1 MDLEDHLASNT
12 KLSQSLDDIKR
23 FCSQIWKDRLLPWFT
38 NHDISHSEEIISLLG
53 QILKPLEEHSQFLND
68 DELFILI
75 SSAYLHDIGMQNLK
89 IGDITAEKLTEKD
102 YNEIRKRHA
111 EESSKIILTKL
122 LSFQKRDDF
131 QLPAIDE
138 EYIPVIAQVVKGH
151 STDFFNDV
159 IKEFR
164 DKPATPKNSPV
175 RGELL
180 TALLLIADE
189 LDLHCKRVNFKQTA
203 MFKLSNYSKMHWF
216 KHHYVDSI
224 SVNAGIINITLNF
237 PDESD
242 NYSNLIQKLINNKI
256 ERQLELVNPILSE
269 QTDGLL
275 HIAETKIKVIKD
287 KYGVKRKL
295 EQEVIPLIENEL
307 QKDILPFE
315 QEFVESEI
323 YIYPKPSL
331 YFTGRNSDLQYFEK
345 AIESYC
351 IASIEGLGGIGK
363 TEFASK
369 CVEMYL
375 SEKPI
380 VWFDCVPDSKIESLI
395 TQAGFSEVIKG
406 ENKTEL
412 ARYSGFTSLIE
423 KNKLIL
429 ILDNFQDLEDNS
441 FESFLSFASRRLNQA
456 RIILVSRTRVKIR
469 DVELFP
475 IRLSGLGDDSIQLA
489 KQLIQSKYIDVEIND
504 NELRNVCKSVN
515 GHPLAIK
522 LALQLLNYGELPDE
536 IIQKIVALENDTEQ
550 LSSRLL
556 DAIFKHPK
564 SNESEK
570 SFMLQFSIFRRPISL
585 NHINAVI
592 DIEDIPHNLYS
603 LIDKL
608 MINYSEELYNTHPLV
623 REFCYKMLEDKSA
636 VHIRASGYLIT
647 NRQSLFDPIYEEEIF
662 FHYYRAGLNK
672 ECADLISDVGRF
684 FIHTGNTDSLKQML
698 DSVQMEGEE
707 FPEFL
712 IFYGDIAQ
720 IKGDWDNAL
729 KYFKRAFSVSIVHEN
744 VQAEGIIKYGEMLW
758 RKGKLSE
765 ALEYFKQ
772 GLEICRKIKYRRYE
786 ARALN
791 DIGLCYYKFGKLD
804 LAQKM
809 YREAL
814 KIYENIDNIKTIEIR
829 ESHANTLINIANLLH
844 DKGDTINAEERL
856 KESLLINQEIGNK
869 EGIALYHSNVC
880 IYKHDTGDYRG
891 AKKEIHRCM
900 EICEE
905 IGHRSGIAMAHNRL
919 ALVQLHMNDIDGA
932 LSSCKKG
939 LDISMEFGNR
949 HEQAL
954 SMYYNGTIL
963 LHMGK
968 CQDAIEKY
976 EASVKIFDDMNDV
989 KHIGLC
995 SFENGLAYRRI
1006 GNFPKTIEKLLKFK
1020 AIKQKTE
1027 FDFKQDII
1035 PVLTTIFSEIGRV
1048 KFNNITTEVY
1058 NQMHRDLKQYI
1069 NLNEITQY
1077 FSTRKKSLKIGKNK
1091 PCPCMSG
1098 KKYKKCCFIRKGQ
1111 V

>member
-1 MDLEDHLASNT
+1 MTLDKVKNIMAKLFFSYSHKDEELRNELETHLALL
-12 KLSQSLDDIKR
+12 KRQGVLSSWHDRRITAGSDFDQTISSELES
-23 FCSQIWKDRLLPWFT
+23 SQIVLLLVSAHFLAS
-38 NHDISHSEEIISLLG
+38 DYCYEKEMIRSLEKHEDG
-53 QILKPLEEHSQFLND
+53 
-68 DELFILI
+68 
-75 SSAYLHDIGMQNLK
+75 SAVV
-89 IGDITAEKLTEKD
+89 
-102 YNEIRKRHA
+102 
-111 EESSKIILTKL
+111 
-122 LSFQKRDDF
+122 
-131 QLPAIDE
+131 
-138 EYIPVIAQVVKGH
+138 IPVILHPCDWHSAPFGH
-151 STDFFNDV
+151 L
-159 IKEFR
+159 R
-164 DKPATPKNSPV
+164 ATP
-175 RGELL
+175 
-180 TALLLIADE
+180 
-189 LDLHCKRVNFKQTA
+189 
-203 MFKLSNYSKMHWF
+203 
-216 KHHYVDSI
+216 
-224 SVNAGIINITLNF
+224 
-237 PDESD
+237 
-242 NYSNLIQKLINNKI
+242 
-256 ERQLELVNPILSE
+256 
-269 QTDGLL
+269 TDGKPVSMYANQQEAFA
-275 HIAETKIKVIKD
+275 IVAKD
-287 KYGVKRKL
+287 VREAAKSDPAP
-295 EQEVIPLIENEL
+295 ESTP
-307 QKDILPFE
+307 KDE
-315 QEFVESEI
+315 QEFVESET
-323 YIYPKPSL
+323 YIYPKPSF
-331 YFTGRNSDLQYFEK
+331 YFTGRNNDLQHFKK

-351 IASIEGLGGIGK
+351 IVSIEGLGGIGK

-380 VWFDCVPDSKIESLI
+380 VWFDCIPDSKIEFLI

-456 RIILVSRTRVKIR
+456 RIILVSRTHVRIR

-475 IRLSGLGDDSIQLA
+475 VRLSGLGDDSIQLA
-489 KQLIQSKYIDVEIND
+489 KQLIQSKYIDVKIDD

-522 LALQLLNYGELPDE
+522 LALQLLNYGELPYE
-536 IIQKIVALENDTEQ
+536 IIQKIVELEDDTEQ

-564 SNESEK
+564 SKESEK
-570 SFMLQFSIFRRPISL
+570 SFMLQFSIFRRPIPL
-585 NHINAVI
+585 NYINAVI

-608 MINYSEELYNTHPLV
+608 MINCSEGLYNTHPLV
-623 REFCYKMLEDKSA
+623 REFCYKILEDKSA
-636 VHIRASGYLIT
+636 VHIRAAGYLIT
-647 NRQSLFDPIYEEEIF
+647 NRPSLFDPIYEEEIF
-662 FHYYRAGLNK
+662 FHYYQAGLNK

-684 FIHTGNTDSLKQML
+684 FIHTGNTDSLRQML
-698 DSVQMEGEE
+698 DSVQMEDDE
-707 FPEFL
+707 FPEFF

-729 KYFKRAFSVSIVHEN
+729 KYFKRAFSVSNVNEN

-765 ALEYFKQ
+765 ALKYFKQ

-804 LAQKM
+804 LAKKM
-809 YREAL
+809 YGEAL
-814 KIYENIDNIKTIEIR
+814 KIYENIDDIKAIGIR
-829 ESHANTLINIANLLH
+829 EGHANTLINIAHLLH
-844 DKGDTINAEERL
+844 DIGDAINAEERS

-869 EGIALYHSNVC
+869 EGIALYHSTVC
-880 IYKHDTGDYRG
+880 INKHDTGDYQD
-891 AKKEIHRCM
+891 AKKEILRCM

-905 IGHRSGIAMAHNRL
+905 IGHRSGIASGHNRL
-919 ALVQLHMNDIDGA
+919 ALVLLRMNDINDA
-932 LSSCKKG
+932 LLSCKKA
-939 LDISMEFGNR
+939 LDISIEIGNR

-954 SMYYNGTIL
+954 SMHYNGAIL
-963 LHMGK
+963 LHVGK

-976 EASVKIFDDMNDV
+976 EASVKIFEDMNDV
-989 KHIGLC
+989 KHIGYC

-1006 GNFPKTIEKLLKFK
+1006 GNFPKTIEKLLKFE

-1027 FDFKQDII
+1027 LDFKHDII
-1035 PVLTTIFSEIGRV
+1035 PVLTTIFSEIGLV
-1048 KFNNITTEVY
+1048 KFNKITTEAY
-1058 NQMHRDLKQYI
+1058 NQMPIDSKQYI

-1077 FSTRKKSLKIGKNK
+1077 FSTRKKSLKIGKND

-1098 KKYKKCCFIRKGQ
+1098 KKYKKCCLIRKGQ